1 MNKKVLVIAV
11 ALMAVAMLATPF
23 ALAKPWDKPK
33 NNEKF
38 QSYHVTLGGSIVDS
52 VKEYKPNEDN
62 PNVIVQRWGNNI
74 VDYEIII
81 GEEHHYKLGVDFEY
95 DQKCVWIAVGA
106 PFIPYLGILM
116 GSESN
121 LWIITYEFDFSAV
134 PGGIDGILKMLFV
147 YKDGETSIRSLWGT
161 RDLRN
166 VHISATAVLGTHE
179 GTVIGWPT

>member
-11 ALMAVAMLATPF
+11 ALMAVAMLATPMVSTAQACRF
-23 ALAKPWDKPK
+23 RREPPQSFKVIHSGSLPVT
-33 NNEKF
+33 EKT
-38 QSYHVTLGGSIVDS
+38 YW
-52 VKEYKPNEDN
+52 PNEDN
-62 PNVIVQRWGNNI
+62 PKMIVQRWGNNI